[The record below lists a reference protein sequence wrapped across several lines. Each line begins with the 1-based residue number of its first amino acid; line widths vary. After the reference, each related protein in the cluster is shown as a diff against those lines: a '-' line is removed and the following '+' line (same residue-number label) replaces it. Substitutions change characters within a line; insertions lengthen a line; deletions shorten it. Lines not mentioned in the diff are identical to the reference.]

1 MLYMLFFQNFT
12 EGFPIQQLIV
22 NKLDILGQEKS

>member
-12 EGFPIQQLIV
+12 EDFPIQQLIV